1 MSCNEFIVLN
11 SPKSIDFK
19 GSSSLPSESVSEV
32 LAASLGY
39 SVSGSKW
46 DGLFVNDPFNAAK
59 GVLSV
64 VVEGVESLDFK
75 VNQIIIRIALI
86 SKFCN

>member
-1 MSCNEFIVLN
+1 MSCNDFTVLN

-19 GSSSLPSESVSEV
+19 GTSSLPSESVSEV

-46 DGLFVNDPFNAAK
+46 DGLYVNDPFNSAK
-59 GVLSV
+59 GVVSI
-64 VVEGVESLDFK
+64 VVEGVEDLDFK
-75 VNQIIIRIALI
+75 V
-86 SKFCN
+86 F